1 MTSVNEISRQTPVI
15 SVSELNQRVR
25 QVVEGALPLQWV
37 SGEISNFIRAASG
50 HCYFSLK
57 DERSQVRCVLFR
69 HKAARLEFEPKNGA
83 QVEVRALPT
92 VYEARGEF
100 QLGVETMRPA
110 GLGALYE
117 AFERL
122 RKKLAAEG
130 LFDENRK
137 RELPP
142 FPGAVGI
149 VTSPA
154 AAALRDVL
162 ITLRRRMPSLPVVL
176 YPAPVQGEGAA
187 EKLAQ
192 AVHAASTRAEVDVL
206 IVCRG
211 GGSMEDLWQF
221 NSEVLARAVAQC
233 AIPVVCGVGHETD
246 VTLIDFVA
254 DVRAPTPTAAA
265 ALATPD
271 RQELNEQLEDIASAL
286 TLAMKRLVEERM
298 QRVDYLGKRLVHP
311 GERIAMRIEQLSQ
324 LAARV
329 RQAQRNQA
337 QALTLRLAALRSGM
351 VSGRPDLAGL
361 RSRADDLGLRIRNA
375 SRAYIQNRRQRLD
388 ALSASLEHLNPRAV
402 LTRGYSIVTRPDGVI
417 VRDSSQLE
425 VGGSVDLTFARG
437 RAAVKVEEKD

>member
-1 MTSVNEISRQTPVI
+1 
-15 SVSELNQRVR
+15 
-25 QVVEGALPLQWV
+25 
-37 SGEISNFIRAASG
+37 
-50 HCYFSLK
+50 
-57 DERSQVRCVLFR
+57 
-69 HKAARLEFEPKNGA
+69 
-83 QVEVRALPT
+83 
-92 VYEARGEF
+92 
-100 QLGVETMRPA
+100 
-110 GLGALYE
+110 
-117 AFERL
+117 
-122 RKKLAAEG
+122 
-130 LFDENRK
+130 
-137 RELPP
+137 
-142 FPGAVGI
+142 
-149 VTSPA
+149 
-154 AAALRDVL
+154 
-162 ITLRRRMPSLPVVL
+162 
-176 YPAPVQGEGAA
+176 
-187 EKLAQ
+187 
-192 AVHAASTRAEVDVL
+192 
-206 IVCRG
+206 
-211 GGSMEDLWQF
+211 MEDLWQF

-286 TLAMKRLVEERM
+286 TLATKRLVEERM